1 MYTCYFEDDFRNVG
15 SKEVSRPKLAHLLK
29 DYLPLIDEHNKQR
42 QKILGLE
49 RKWPTRNCW
58 FRLLTKLIGMCLM
71 DMHRIYRNKKRSYYS
86 DIDILKFSDYVC
98 KQLVKRNVRQNKQLA
113 SLAGTD
119 LGNTST
125 LE

>member
-1 MYTCYFEDDFRNVG
+1 
-15 SKEVSRPKLAHLLK
+15 
-29 DYLPLIDEHNKQR
+29 
-42 QKILGLE
+42 
-49 RKWPTRNCW
+49 
-58 FRLLTKLIGMCLM
+58 
-71 DMHRIYRNKKRSYYS
+71 MHRIYRNKKRSYYS